1 MELTGFSADVWEDL
15 SLCESGLV
23 RSIGFE
29 SFESMVQYV
38 KKPELRGKRRA
49 FIKAVLLTT

>member
-1 MELTGFSADVWEDL
+1 VWEDL
-15 SLCESGLV
+15 SLCGSGLV

-49 FIKAVLLTT
+49 FIKAVLLPT